1 MSHSPTLAPRG
12 AALRSIDSSARC
24 IPSGNRFGLR
34 KLVAALLQSAV
45 LLPAGGAA
53 LYLTST
59 AALADSGPAC
69 QKGSPTACQIV
80 YTQPSA
86 GHSDTGAT
94 GTAINSTFTNT
105 QTLTGVDGPSGWGA
119 VQLESYAGN
128 GGDADSDGNSG
139 GSGGMGNT
147 VSATIGSG
155 VTADGSNSGGI
166 LRFTAQGGDG
176 GGGQGDHVGSPGRSG
191 TGGGGG
197 AIDVTMDGTV
207 NSSNPDSPG
216 LYALSQG
223 GSSQQ
228 GDSGSKGFF
237 GAESGDGGGSNG
249 MIVNIGGTINTVN
262 TGASINAVGGNGGT
276 GVEDSSGVSE
286 TEGRNGGNGGH
297 SVLSIQATVTGRI
310 TSSAAD
316 GIDVLVQGGNGGDGG
331 HGGEAPSSST
341 GGNGGD
347 GGFAPNASLIISG
360 NVSGGAIGALVQ
372 DRGGSGGSGGTSS
385 NSGTS
390 AGGVGG
396 DGASGG
402 TATLVLQSGG
412 SITGGTTG
420 ASAVSGGGDGGAG
433 GVGGYT
439 NNTST
444 GGNGGKGGP
453 GMAVSIDIGQTPQN
467 QTPAPTTVTT
477 PVGAAA
483 IGVSA
488 ISYGG
493 AGGAAALATA
503 QNYASGGI
511 GGAGGAAGTA
521 TVTIES
527 NGAVKTQGNDT
538 PTTSTAVLP
547 GVLVRSN
554 GGAGGAGGN
563 TGAGMGSA
571 AGNAGMGGA
580 GSTATAII
588 NGSVSTSGSYAYGVL
603 AQSIGGAG
611 NAGGDADS
619 VFGAYGGASKNG
631 GAGGNVYLQGQGGSV
646 TTTGTGAA
654 GMVAQSIGGG
664 GGAGGNALTLGGG
677 GAIGGNGG
685 AGGNGV
691 NVTVGLL
698 STDSASALL
707 SDTIITHGDS
717 STALIGQSVGGAG
730 GNGGNSLVVGTVLPS
745 ISIGGDGKSG
755 GIGGTVNVQ
764 NDGLITTSGQQS
776 GGIAAQSVGGGG
788 GNGGAS
794 VAINAGVQVST
805 SFALGGAGATGGTG
819 GVVNLTNNNQVSTY
833 GADAF
838 GLKAQSISGGGGQ
851 GGTALA
857 TAIALGGDPEF
868 PTTSVSIGIG
878 GSGGAGGDQGSS
890 PVTVNNNGLITT
902 AGDGS
907 IGILA
912 QNIAGGGGNGGD
924 STASSYAN
932 GGDKQSTNVSV
943 SSSVGGKGKG
953 GGTGGAVT
961 VNNNALVVTMGA
973 DAYGVFAQ
981 STGGGGGVG
990 GTGDSSASAG
1000 SGSNSFGGTVTVG
1013 GQGGEGGTGGT
1024 VTVTTNAVGNVAT
1037 SGDGA
1042 NAILAQS
1049 IGGGGGASGGGT
1061 AKANG
1066 GNLSV
1071 AVTVG
1076 GNAGS
1081 GGGGGQV
1088 SVTNQANLLTQ
1099 GADADAVFAQSVGG
1113 GGGKAGKGASTAGG
1127 AQNAQDVVNQM
1138 SNTIAKGLG
1147 LNPQDV
1153 TTIADGV
1160 YKVGDDVWKGIDKI
1174 SDLQTV
1180 LNGGVSAM
1188 LRDDDDS
1195 DGTSSN
1201 LKLHATIG
1209 GQGGTGG
1216 DGNQVTVKNLGAIQT
1231 NGTKSDGIFAQ
1242 SIGGG
1247 GGVGGA
1253 SSFSGSETSGGD
1265 GDSNTSG
1272 TLNVGGSGAGA
1283 GAGNTVQVTN
1293 TGSITTNGVTSYGI
1307 NAQSVGGGGG
1317 KGGATAKS
1325 DGALKDF
1332 KVTVGGSGGA
1342 GGAGGDV
1349 TVNNDGAVTTNE
1361 RQSPAILAQSTG
1373 GGGGTAHLLSSDI
1386 AATTSGNNMQISAT
1400 LGGSGGAGGTGGN
1413 VTVNIGQNAAGTV
1426 RGYGVGSI
1434 GVVAQSIGGGG
1445 GVLTTTS
1452 TVADAQGGGNGGG
1465 IQDTTTIPITI
1476 GGAGGAS
1483 GNGSTVNVTLG
1494 AGSTSPTS
1502 SILTTKAGAYG
1513 ILAQSIGGGGGLF
1526 AGATPSNELAKLY
1539 GSTNQTGNGGSVT
1552 VKLDN
1557 SGWIYT
1563 SGDGAVGVI
1572 AQSVGGGGGVIG
1584 GMQNVN
1590 LASGLQ
1596 TNPTAESGQ
1605 GGNVLV
1611 DLESGGNIVTQ
1622 GKGAHGIFAQ
1632 AVGGG
1637 GGVVAGANNTGFAYA
1652 GATPYSNCTGTAC
1665 TGDVNVTM
1673 GYNTVVQTHGAGS
1686 YGIYAQSRG
1695 NGTNNV
1701 TITLNPDSWVESRDD
1716 SAGGI
1721 FIEAAG
1727 LNAVNN
1733 QGNIAATASGTAIA
1747 GAIGGTVVHNQSGGT
1762 ITGSIN
1768 LGINGGT
1775 GSVIND
1781 AGGTMNLGSTMTAGN
1796 FTNSGTVNLG
1806 AAGTPMG
1813 TSTVNGNFT
1822 SSGTITTPVDFT
1834 KATAAQ
1840 LKVQG
1845 NVILSGSYQL
1855 APTLLANN
1863 TVTLVTSSNPL
1874 AIGNLSVHDT
1884 GNMLFTY
1891 KQQPTSANEYAV
1903 APVSQLTLVAKANN
1917 FSAAQ
1922 QSLATKLDTG
1932 FTSSVSNA
1940 QASTYASLSQ
1950 LSTAAAYSTA
1960 LNGLSGEAMQAVG
1973 TARLAA
1979 SHSFVER
1986 LNSCPGSEHLGEL
1999 LQEKDCVWARV
2010 IDNQTDRK
2018 SNSDG
2023 LGYNASAA
2031 GAQVGAQKRLG
2042 DGWIV
2047 GGSASYDHSSLNA
2060 DGSGGS
2066 VSGDNLAIGAI
2077 VKKEIGNW
2085 TVSGAADLGRGSYDS
2100 SRLAMIGSIGGVATG
2115 AFDAWHA
2122 GLHSRIA
2129 YQMPYDG
2136 WYLKPYVD
2144 LHAVRITTGAY
2155 TETGAGPLALQVQK
2169 QSDTMFA
2176 ASPMLEIGGRMR
2188 LDNQMELRAFAG
2200 IGAVVQNKSEWGAQ
2214 ANLVGWGDGSTFR
2227 AVSSI
2232 PDQRMKVNLGANLS
2246 LTKCTELR
2254 VEYTGE
2260 FAHDYKSNT
2269 GSVKFNYFF

>member
-1 MSHSPTLAPRG
+1 M
-12 AALRSIDSSARC
+12 
-24 IPSGNRFGLR
+24 R
-34 KLVAALLQSAV
+34 KLVAALAQSAV

-53 LYLTST
+53 VYLSST

-80 YTQPSA
+80 YTEAAA
-86 GHSDTGAT
+86 GHGDTGSST
-94 GTAINSTFTNT
+94 PTIISTFTNS
-105 QTLTGVDGPSGWGA
+105 QTLTAVPGPTGWGA
-119 VQLESYAGN
+119 VQFESHAGN
-128 GGDADSDGNSG
+128 GGDANSDGQDG
-139 GSGGMGNT
+139 GAGGMGNT
-147 VSATIGSG
+147 VSAVTGAG
-155 VTADGSNSGGI
+155 VTATGTNTGGI

-191 TGGGGG
+191 VGGGGG
-197 AIDVTMDGTV
+197 EVDVTMNGTV
-207 NSSNPDSPG
+207 TSTDPGSPG

-228 GDSGSKGFF
+228 GDSGSTGFF
-237 GAESGDGGGSNG
+237 GAKSGNGGGSNA
-249 MIVNIGGTINTVN
+249 MTVSIGGTITTAG

-276 GVEDSSGVSE
+276 GVEDSSGASE
-286 TEGRNGGNGGH
+286 TEGRDGGAGGP
-297 SVLSIQATVTGRI
+297 SVLPIQVTVTGRVQ
-310 TSSAAD
+310 SSAAD
-316 GIDVLVQGGNGGDGG
+316 GVDVLVQGGNGGDGG
-331 HGGEAPSSST
+331 KGGEAPSSST

-347 GGFAPNASLIISG
+347 GGFTPAATLT
-360 NVSGGAIGALVQ
+360 VSGRVGGGVIGALVQ
-372 DRGGSGGSGGTSS
+372 NRGGSGGNGGASS

-390 AGGVGG
+390 SGGVGG
-396 DGASGG
+396 NGA
-402 TATLVLQSGG
+402 TADTSTLILQSGG
-412 SITGGTTG
+412 SIAGGTTG
-420 ASAVSGGGDGGAG
+420 ASAASGGGDGGTG
-433 GVGGYT
+433 GVGGFT
-439 NNTST
+439 NDTSMS
-444 GGNGGKGGP
+444 GNGGAGGA
-453 GMAVSIDIGQTPQN
+453 GGAVVVDIGQTPQN
-467 QTPAPTTVTT
+467 QTPVKTTVSTA
-477 PVGAAA
+477 PGVAA

-493 AGGAAALATA
+493 AGGAAAVDAA
-503 QNYASGGI
+503 QNYAHGGM
-511 GGAGGAAGTA
+511 GGAGGLAGIA
-521 TVTIES
+521 SVTIEG
-527 NGAVKTQGNDT
+527 NGLVTTLGHDT
-538 PTTSTAVLP
+538 PTTSTTVLP

-554 GGAGGAGGN
+554 GGVGGAGGN

-571 AGNAGMGGA
+571 AGDAGMGGA
-580 GSTATAII
+580 GNTATAII

-631 GAGGNVYLQGQGGSV
+631 GAGGNVYMSGQGGSV
-646 TTTGTGAA
+646 TTSGTGAA
-654 GMVAQSIGGG
+654 GMVAQSVGGG

-685 AGGNGV
+685 AGGNGL
-691 NVTVGLL
+691 NVTAGLL
-698 STDSASALL
+698 ATDGNSAALNN
-707 SDTIITHGDS
+707 TIVTHGDS
-717 STALIGQSVGGAG
+717 STALIAQSIGGAG

-819 GVVNLTNNNQVSTY
+819 GVVNLTSNNQVSTY

-878 GSGGAGGDQGSS
+878 GSGGAGGDQSKS
-890 PVTVNNNGLITT
+890 PVTVTNNGLITT
-902 AGDGS
+902 AGDGA

-912 QNIAGGGGNGGD
+912 QNVAGGGGNGGD

-932 GGDKQSTNVSV
+932 GGDKESTNVSV

-953 GGTGGAVT
+953 GGTGGAVR

-1024 VTVTTNAVGNVAT
+1024 VTVNTNSLGNVAT

-1088 SVTNQANLLTQ
+1088 NVTNQANLLTQ
-1099 GADADAVFAQSVGG
+1099 GAEADAIFAQSVGG

-1127 AQNAQDVVNQM
+1127 AQKAQDVVNQM
-1138 SNTIAKGLG
+1138 GNTIATGLG
-1147 LNPQDV
+1147 LNPSDV
-1153 TTIADGV
+1153 TKIADGV
-1160 YKVGDDVWKGIDKI
+1160 YKVGDDVWKGIDKL

-1180 LNGGVSAM
+1180 LNGGGASAA
-1188 LRDDDDS
+1188 LRDDDS
-1195 DGTSSN
+1195 GDGTSSN

-1209 GQGGTGG
+1209 GQGGIGG
-1216 DGNQVTVKNLGAIQT
+1216 DGNQVTVNNSGSIQT

-1265 GDSNTSG
+1265 DKDSTSG
-1272 TLNVGGSGAGA
+1272 TLTVGGSGAGA
-1283 GAGNTVQVTN
+1283 GGGSTVQVTN
-1293 TGSITTNGVTSYGI
+1293 TGLITTNGVTAYGI

-1332 KVTVGGSGGA
+1332 KVTIGGSGGA

-1349 TVNNDGAVTTNE
+1349 TVTNDGAVTTNE

-1400 LGGSGGAGGTGGN
+1400 LGGSGGAGGAGGN
-1413 VTVNIGQNAAGTV
+1413 VTVDIGQNATGTV

-1434 GVVAQSIGGGG
+1434 GVIAQSIGGGG

-1452 TVADAQGGGNGGG
+1452 TVTDAQGGGNGGG

-1476 GGAGGAS
+1476 GGTGGAS

-1502 SILTTKAGAYG
+1502 SILTTQAGAYG

-1526 AGATPSNELAKLY
+1526 AGATPSQELDKLY
-1539 GSTNQTGNGGSVT
+1539 GSTNQTGNGGSVN
-1552 VKLDN
+1552 VKLDH

-1605 GGNVLV
+1605 GGNVSV

-1637 GGVVAGANNTGFAYA
+1637 GGVVAGANNTGYAYA
-1652 GATPYSNCTGTAC
+1652 GATPYANCSGTGC
-1665 TGDVNVTM
+1665 TGDVSITM
-1673 GYNTVVQTHGAGS
+1673 GYNTVVQTHGEGS
-1686 YGIYAQSRG
+1686 YGIYAQSSG
-1695 NGTNNV
+1695 NGTNNT
-1701 TITLNPDSWVESRDD
+1701 TITLNPDSWVESRDK

-1721 FIEAAG
+1721 FIESAG
-1727 LNAVNN
+1727 SNTVSN
-1733 QGNIAATASGTAIA
+1733 QGNIAATASGTAIS
-1747 GAIGGTVVHNQSGGT
+1747 GAIGSTLVHNQSGGT
-1762 ITGSIN
+1762 IIGSIN

-1781 AGGTMNLGSTMTAGN
+1781 AGGIMNLGTTTTAGS

-1806 AAGTPMG
+1806 AAGTAMAA
-1813 TSTVNGNFT
+1813 STVNGNFT
-1822 SSGTITTPVDFT
+1822 STGTISTPVDFT
-1834 KATAAQ
+1834 KGTAAQ
-1840 LKVQG
+1840 LNVQG
-1845 NVILSGSYQL
+1845 NATLSGVYQL

-1863 TVTLVTSSNPL
+1863 AVTLVTSSNPL
-1874 AIGNLSVHDT
+1874 SIGNLSVHDS

-1891 KQQPTSANEYAV
+1891 KQQATSANEYAV
-1903 APVSQLTLVAKANN
+1903 APVSQLATVAAANN

-1922 QSLATKLDTG
+1922 QSLAAKLNAG

-1950 LSTAAAYSTA
+1950 LATPAAYATA

-1999 LQEKDCVWARV
+1999 LQERDCVWARV

-2018 SNSDG
+2018 TNSDS

-2031 GAQVGAQKRLG
+2031 GAQVGAQKRIG
-2042 DGWIV
+2042 DGWIA
-2047 GGSASYDHSSLNA
+2047 GGSVSYDHSSLNA

-2066 VSGDNLAIGAI
+2066 VSGDNVAIGAI

-2085 TVSGAADLGRGSYDS
+2085 TISGAADLGRGSYDS
-2100 SRLAMIGSIGGVATG
+2100 SRLAMIGAVGGVATG
-2115 AFDAWHA
+2115 SFDAWHA

-2129 YQMPYDG
+2129 YQMPYEG

-2176 ASPMLEIGGRMR
+2176 ASPMLEVGGRMR

-2214 ANLVGWGDGSTFR
+2214 ANLAGWADGSTFR

-2246 LTKCTELR
+2246 LTKSTELR
-2254 VEYTGE
+2254 LEYTGE